1 MKTFALVLL
10 CIGAA
15 AGGTALTTCG
25 GVLNE
30 TAGSISPPYDDN
42 MDCIWTISAPAG
54 YFIEVEFT
62 AFDVEDGGSSCSYDY
77 VAVYDGPD
85 TSSELIGKFCGSSI
99 PAPIHSHSDIITVR
113 FVTDRSV
120 TESGFT
126 LVYTTTDEHPIH
138 PSGCGGPESLT
149 NATGTFTSMNYPNNY
164 DNNARCQWE
173 IEVEVGMRIN
183 LIFTAFDLEAERL
196 CPEYNDYVEIFE
208 NDVGLGRHC
217 GSIQLPP
224 ITSTF
229 NRLTVVFYSD
239 SSTTATGFSAQYAA
253 IPSWVCDGDNDCGD
267 MSDEQN
273 CNGGPGGS
281 NPLAA
286 CGGNLNET
294 YGSISPPYNDNQDCI
309 WTITAPVGH
318 FVELEFTAFD
328 LEDGGSSCSYDY
340 VAVYDGAD
348 TSAPL
353 IGKYCGN
360 TVPAPIHSH
369 SNVLTVRFVTDRS
382 VTETGFRLIYT
393 TTDEH
398 PVHPSGCGGPELLT
412 APTGNFSS
420 MNYPNNY
427 DNNAQC
433 QWEIEVEA
441 GMRINLIFTAFDLE
455 AERLCPQSND
465 YVEVFENDVS
475 LGRHCG
481 NIQLPPITSTGN
493 TLKVVFY
500 SDSSTT
506 ATGFIAQYVTIP

>member
-15 AGGTALTTCG
+15 AAQLCTVSEFECANGGCIPNNWICDGDNDCGDMSDEQNCVGTCGGGRFDCANGNCIDSDWICDGDNDCGDMSDELNCNGGTALTTCG

-62 AFDVEDGGSSCSYDY
+62 AFDLESGGSSCSYDY

-253 IPSWVCDGDNDCGD
+253 IP
-267 MSDEQN
+267 
-273 CNGGPGGS
+273 
-281 NPLAA
+281 
-286 CGGNLNET
+286 
-294 YGSISPPYNDNQDCI
+294 
-309 WTITAPVGH
+309 
-318 FVELEFTAFD
+318 
-328 LEDGGSSCSYDY
+328 
-340 VAVYDGAD
+340 
-348 TSAPL
+348 
-353 IGKYCGN
+353 
-360 TVPAPIHSH
+360 
-369 SNVLTVRFVTDRS
+369 
-382 VTETGFRLIYT
+382 
-393 TTDEH
+393 
-398 PVHPSGCGGPELLT
+398 
-412 APTGNFSS
+412 
-420 MNYPNNY
+420 
-427 DNNAQC
+427 
-433 QWEIEVEA
+433 
-441 GMRINLIFTAFDLE
+441 
-455 AERLCPQSND
+455 
-465 YVEVFENDVS
+465 
-475 LGRHCG
+475 
-481 NIQLPPITSTGN
+481 
-493 TLKVVFY
+493 
-500 SDSSTT
+500 
-506 ATGFIAQYVTIP
+506 